1 MTHEI
6 ARSIE
11 ISATPSEIWRELTDT
26 AAYAAWNPFIHHL
39 RGELREGE
47 RLEVEI
53 QPPGGRSMVFK
64 PTVLE
69 VEPKRRL
76 RWLGHLLVPGLF
88 DGEHCFRLETIA
100 PGRVRLTQAERFSGL
115 LVRPLRSSLEKTAR
129 GFDEMNIALK
139 GRVEAA

>member
-11 ISATPSEIWRELTDT
+11 ISGTPADVWRELTDT
-26 AAYAAWNPFIHHL
+26 TAYGSWNPFITRL
-39 RGELREGE
+39 RGDLLEGE

-53 QPPGGRSMVFK
+53 RPHGGRSMVFK
-64 PTVLE
+64 PKVLE
-69 VEPKRRL
+69 VEPKRML

-88 DGEHCFRLETIA
+88 DGEHSFRLESVG

-115 LVRPLRSSLEKTAR
+115 LVRPLRRSLEGTAR
-129 GFDEMNIALK
+129 GFDEMNAALK
-139 GRVEAA
+139 ERVEAA

>member
-11 ISATPSEIWRELTDT
+11 ISATPGAIWHELMDT
-26 AAYAAWNPFIHHL
+26 AAYGTWNPFIHRL
-39 RGELREGE
+39 QGDLREGE
-47 RLEVEI
+47 QLEVEI

-69 VEPKRRL
+69 VEPQRRL
-76 RWLGHLLVPGLF
+76 RWLGHLLVPGLL
-88 DGEHCFRLETIA
+88 DGEHSFRLETVA
-100 PGRVRLTQAERFSGL
+100 SGRVRLTQAERFSGFF
-115 LVRPLRSSLEKTAR
+115 VRPLRNTLEKTAR

-139 GRVEAA
+139 RRAEGA